1 MTPGIYVD
9 DVNCFIDVKFLS
21 AENPSLL
28 HATQGKSV
36 WLAKRFFSVS
46 RISGK
51 ARLKTGKCNIF
62 CSWGMDADLKSA
74 KNKGSEL
81 QNTLRSSSG

>member
-28 HATQGKSV
+28 HV
-36 WLAKRFFSVS
+36 
-46 RISGK
+46 
-51 ARLKTGKCNIF
+51 
-62 CSWGMDADLKSA
+62 
-74 KNKGSEL
+74 
-81 QNTLRSSSG
+81 

>member
-28 HATQGKSV
+28 Q
-36 WLAKRFFSVS
+36 RFFSVS